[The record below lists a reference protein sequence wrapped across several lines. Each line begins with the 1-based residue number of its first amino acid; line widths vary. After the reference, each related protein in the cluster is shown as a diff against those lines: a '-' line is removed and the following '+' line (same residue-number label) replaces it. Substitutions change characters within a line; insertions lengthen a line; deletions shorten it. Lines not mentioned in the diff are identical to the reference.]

1 MYSSSYVFKWHKSF
15 IFGNHFNDSDI
26 EGLYQK
32 NAAILLIEY
41 LIVDMTNK
49 EKYFLD
55 KKVTMTYDWL

>member
-1 MYSSSYVFKWHKSF
+1 MYSSSYVFKWHKSV

-32 NAAILLIEY
+32 YAAILLIEY

-55 KKVTMTYDWL
+55 QKMLP